1 MSIKEEVKMPT
12 QQRCERCGYISS
24 NKLCKACILLEGLN
38 KGLPKLGIGKTPKN
52 YRSDLETRSKCS
64 SCTCKSSTAA
74 SSDTAA
80 VSSDTAAAS
89 SDPAAVSSDNLSEQL
104 QDLTVTESPV
114 SLDKTNLDF

>member
-1 MSIKEEVKMPT
+1 MPT

-80 VSSDTAAAS
+80 VSSDK
-89 SDPAAVSSDNLSEQL
+89 LSEQL